1 VEQAVILY
9 DADCGFCLWS
19 LHKILAWDRH
29 NRLRPVALQD
39 PEADRLLPGMDTR
52 QKMRS
57 WHLVTPDG
65 TVYSSGAAV
74 PPLMRLL
81 PGGTPVAAL
90 ASTFPGS
97 TESLYRWVAR
107 NRGTIGRVL
116 RSRRDSA
123 TPDRRTASSS
133 SRRSSR

>member
-1 VEQAVILY
+1 MKRAIILY

-39 PEADRLLPGMDTR
+39 AEADRLLGGMDKR

-65 TVYSSGAAV
+65 KVYSSGAAV
-74 PPLMRLL
+74 APLMQLL
-81 PGGTPVAAL
+81 PGGTPFAAL
-90 ASTFPGS
+90 ASAFPRS
-97 TESLYRWVAR
+97 TESVYRWVAR
-107 NRGTIGRVL
+107 NRGTLGRVL
-116 RSRRDSA
+116 HARRDSA
-123 TPDRRTASSS
+123 TPGRRSASSS

>member
-1 VEQAVILY
+1 VQRAIILY

-19 LHKILAWDRH
+19 LQKILAWDRH

-39 PEADRLLPGMDTR
+39 PEAARLLPGMEER
-52 QKMRS
+52 QRMRS
-57 WHLVTPDG
+57 WHLVTEDG

-74 PPLMRLL
+74 APLMRLL
-81 PGGTPVAAL
+81 PGGTPFAAVASA
-90 ASTFPGS
+90 FPRS

-107 NRGTIGRVL
+107 NRGTLGRVL
-116 RSRRDSA
+116 RAGRDPSMRGRRS
-123 TPDRRTASSS
+123 ASSR

>member
-1 VEQAVILY
+1 MKKAVILY

-39 PEADRLLPGMDTR
+39 AEADRLLPGMDEKR
-52 QKMRS
+52 KMRS

-65 TVYSSGAAV
+65 KVYSSGAAV
-74 PPLMRLL
+74 APLMRLL
-81 PGGTPVAAL
+81 PGGTPFAAL
-90 ASTFPGS
+90 ASAFPRP

-107 NRGTIGRVL
+107 NRGTLGRVL
-116 RSRRDSA
+116 HARRDSA
-123 TPDRRTASSS
+123 TPGTKSASSR
-133 SRRSSR
+133 SRRS

>member
-1 VEQAVILY
+1 MQQAVILY

-29 NRLRPVALQD
+29 NRLRPVPLQD
-39 PEADRLLPGMDTR
+39 AEADRLLAGMDKR

-57 WHLVTPDG
+57 WHLIMPDG

-74 PPLMRLL
+74 APLMQLL
-81 PGGTPVAAL
+81 PGGTPIAAL
-90 ASTFPGS
+90 ASAFPRS

-107 NRGTIGRVL
+107 NRGTLGRAL
-116 RSRRDSA
+116 HARPDSSTPGKKTASSRSRRS
-123 TPDRRTASSS
+123 
-133 SRRSSR
+133 